1 MVVVSVEIVNPHYY
15 TLISSKPICIQKL
28 SFLTNKMGIVGK
40 IDEKTGTDHV
50 EHVSSQ
56 QNTLDDL
63 DTIEETKTGKFAWLV
78 SITAAIGGMLFG
90 YDTGI
95 IRSVRDTRRDVPLPY
110 SRFDSAVLVYIG
122 TSLDHKVLTSG
133 EKELITSITS
143 GAAFFGAI
151 FAGLTADKYGRKPA
165 IYVGCV
171 LFVIGAVLQAASF
184 SLAQMTVGRLVVGFG
199 VGSAAMIGTSS
210 PFARDRII

>member
-1 MVVVSVEIVNPHYY
+1 
-15 TLISSKPICIQKL
+15 
-28 SFLTNKMGIVGK
+28 MGIVSK

-50 EHVSSQ
+50 EHVNSQHSS
-56 QNTLDDL
+56 LDDL
-63 DTIEETKTGKFAWLV
+63 DTIEDTKTGKFAWLV

-95 IRSVRDTRRDVPLPY
+95 IRSVRDIGKSIALPDLPLY
-110 SRFDSAVLVYIG
+110 SAVLVYIG

-171 LFVIGAVLQAASF
+171 LFIIGAILQAASF
-184 SLAQMTVGRLVVGFG
+184 GLAQMTVGRLVVGFG

-210 PFARDRII
+210 LSIFKYII